1 MVKLQK
7 IVIDARM
14 YGLEHA
20 GIGRYVMS
28 LISNL
33 ELPSAFKLIL
43 LVKKEKMSEIKR
55 ELGNKFEYIPVKSR
69 HYSFVEQLEIPLI
82 LNKIKPD
89 LVHFP
94 HFNSSLFWQGDFVVT
109 IHDLIKH
116 YFTGKETTTRSTPTY
131 WLKHLAYRFQIN
143 YSVKKSKLIIV
154 PSQYWKKELVKKF
167 KVPQKKIIVTH
178 EAVDPDFLKLV
189 GKKRKSVLKKFSL
202 KTPFF
207 IYTGNVYPHK
217 NIERLLRAI
226 RKINNVNLVIVC
238 SRGVFT
244 KRLSFL
250 VNKLRLKKRVD
261 FLGFVNDRDLISL
274 YQKAEA
280 LVQPSLME
288 GFGLTGLEAMA
299 AGCSVVSSNASCLPE
314 IYGEAALYFDPLNIT
329 DIAEKLELILKNKKL
344 REELAKKGKKQVE
357 KYSWMET
364 ARTTVEGYKKI
375 LTNN

>member
-154 PSQYWKKELVKKF
+154 PSQY
-167 KVPQKKIIVTH
+167 
-178 EAVDPDFLKLV
+178 
-189 GKKRKSVLKKFSL
+189 
-202 KTPFF
+202 
-207 IYTGNVYPHK
+207 K